1 MGLIWWKHKWCRLM
15 LHLQKCHLHHHSS
28 QGTSRAHRKRPWI
41 SVTTTNLPFARC
53 QKLAQHQLLPHH
65 QWRHLQRGR
74 RLQHGRHLSVPLPGN
89 PTTSRK
95 KTTRLGVLRT
105 TSKRKQEK
113 DAKTTKK
120 GKRSRAPSA
129 TKKTTARVASVRIP
143 KKQRKEKKETE
154 DDVKPE
160 DITMTETPLKQLFHW
175 PEQMAKVFS
184 TDCCDAQK
192 KPVHV
197 QLWTEFS
204 GAGTPEFALKALASQ
219 VPEHLSMQ
227 VMSQC
232 DWSPTAQT
240 CCINNSDKD
249 THLFSDIADIMS
261 EERKARAERRV
272 AVEVAWFYFH
282 MWCVVFFFSLH
293 LYIYIYCMIFLALWD
308 IKYFDATKT

>member
-1 MGLIWWKHKWCRLM
+1 
-15 LHLQKCHLHHHSS
+15 
-28 QGTSRAHRKRPWI
+28 
-41 SVTTTNLPFARC
+41 
-53 QKLAQHQLLPHH
+53 
-65 QWRHLQRGR
+65 
-74 RLQHGRHLSVPLPGN
+74 LPGARSLRN
-89 PTTSRK
+89 ISYCLIISGATFNAEGAFNTEDICPFLCREIRKPAEK

-105 TSKRKQEK
+105 TSKRKQKK
-113 DAKTTKK
+113 DAKTTEK

-175 PEQMAKVFS
+175 PEQMAKVFF

-219 VPEHLSMQ
+219 VLEHLSMQ

-261 EERKARAERRV
+261 EEMKARAERRV
-272 AVEVAWFYFH
+272 AVEVAWFIFICDVWYFS
-282 MWCVVFFFSLH
+282 FLF
-293 LYIYIYCMIFLALWD
+293 IYILYDFPVPLGH
-308 IKYFDATKT
+308 